1 MTDPKTTKNQN
12 RTNQII
18 DANLDRARE
27 GLRVLE
33 DWARFGLARGDL
45 VKRLKDF
52 RQILGNNHLM
62 EYKESRN
69 YVPDK
74 CMGLTH
80 PAQDI
85 RIKTEDLI
93 SSNASRIQEALR
105 VIEEYTR
112 NKNDKLSQI
121 ASKIRYE
128 VYSLEIQLLE
138 CKYGSNLRNILL
150 NNNLY
155 LITKKDPELLPKIEY
170 LLKCGVKIVQH
181 RFKLGNDSDF
191 LREAT
196 EIKKLCTKYNALFI
210 INDRL
215 DIALAC
221 EADGVHLGQGDLDI
235 ESARKILGY
244 SKIIGISAST
254 PLEIDIAVDKGCD
267 YLGIGPVFKTTTK
280 ENKVPLG
287 FDKIKSLTQQLTIPW
302 FAIGGI
308 NVNNISLLKEK
319 GICKVA
325 MISGLIDCE
334 NHKDQAKIIIKK
346 LSNED

>member
-1 MTDPKTTKNQN
+1 MDPKTNQN
-12 RTNQII
+12 QSRTNQII

-33 DWARFGLARGDL
+33 DWARFGLSRADL
-45 VKRLKDF
+45 VKRLKNY
-52 RQILGNNHLM
+52 RQILGENHLI
-62 EYKESRN
+62 EYKKSRN
-69 YVPDK
+69 FVPDT
-74 CMGLTH
+74 CMGINH
-80 PAQDI
+80 PAQAT
-85 RIKTEDLI
+85 RFKTEDLI
-93 SSNASRIQEALR
+93 GSNSSRIQEALR

-128 VYSLEIQLLE
+128 IYSLEIELLD

-155 LITKKDPELLPKIEY
+155 LITKKDAELLTKIES
-170 LLKCGVKIVQH
+170 LLQGGIKIVQH

-191 LREAT
+191 LKEAN
-196 EIKKLCTKYNALFI
+196 EIRRLCTKYNALFI
-210 INDRL
+210 VNDRL

-244 SKIIGISAST
+244 SKIIGMSASNQ
-254 PLEIDIAVDKGCD
+254 LEVDKAIDKGCD
-267 YLGIGPVFKTTTK
+267 YLGIGPIFETTTK
-280 ENKVPLG
+280 KNKIPLG
-287 FDKIKSLTQQLTIPW
+287 VDNIKALTNHINIPW

-308 NVNNISLLKEK
+308 NVDNVSLLKEQ
-319 GICKVA
+319 GIQKVA
-325 MISGLIDCE
+325 MISGLIDSE
-334 NHKDQAKIIIKK
+334 NNKEQAIIIINK